1 MIDAHIFRLPST
13 NLSQE
18 SKEIKGITYS
28 ICIKL
33 DYNHLKMI
41 LILQTRLNQ
50 RSKSVS
56 FL

>member
-1 MIDAHIFRLPST
+1 MIDAHIFRFPST

-41 LILQTRLNQ
+41 LIL
-50 RSKSVS
+50 
-56 FL
+56 